1 MAKFQSP
8 IDFKAILDEAMD
20 LNKAKGTSVSV
31 SVYIDDSAADD
42 VIAFTRNAYASAA
55 ANARISIAYLSNADF
70 IINEADD
77 FAVIV
82 AGRDIRVGA
91 RAEELRLA
99 GIPAMI
105 VTTSPNLVEKVA
117 KEQEHPIPNGDIV
130 NPEVLTVQDSEAA
143 EILASLPINAG
154 ADQHPVYEQ
163 DDEQD
168 DEASAHQDGVMVDIE
183 EVLET
188 PKSDPTRVEVDGR
201 DGAAAAGEGSA
212 AAGADGAATAGEAAE
227 GVEAAAGADGAAT
240 AGEEPAD
247 GDAAE
252 AAGEDAVGTT
262 ANADADADTDTDAQD
277 EVTGTL
283 RTTGPARGGLF
294 SSLVSKASAT
304 AGKLRRT
311 AAAAVASATEVEE
324 PVNPFLADVPEGLD
338 ADCPMNEENTRL
350 MSVRMGKWVIAT
362 CKDKALPLSL
372 AFPFVRRPYAN
383 EIVNVTSVQNAGIGA
398 VLFIPGADMPIMTLN
413 QAKMLLQIAAAYGQ
427 PMTFERAKE
436 LAAVVAGGFSCRS
449 LARQVV
455 GILPAGGWVAKGV
468 IGYTGTLAMGKAAI
482 EYFESGAGLVGV
494 AGLTSKLTGAVQ
506 KAVSQAMGEPAEEE
520 EPEEKD
526 PMERVIEAAQ
536 RATKF
541 AGAAS
546 ATVAPM
552 AQTVAKTAVSS
563 FADGANSILSS
574 LSGSRRQSK

>member
-183 EVLET
+183 EVLEA

-212 AAGADGAATAGEAAE
+212 AAGEATE
-227 GVEAAAGADGAAT
+227 GVEAT
-240 AGEEPAD
+240 VGEEPAD

-262 ANADADADTDTDAQD
+262 ANVDADADTNANANADAQD

-283 RTTGPARGGLF
+283 RTTGPARSGLF

-324 PVNPFLADVPEGLD
+324 PVNPFLADVSEGLD

>member
-154 ADQHPVYEQ
+154 ADQHPLYEQ

-168 DEASAHQDGVMVDIE
+168 DEASAHPDGVMVDIE
-183 EVLET
+183 EVLEA
-188 PKSDPTRVEVDGR
+188 PKSDPTRAEVDGR
-201 DGAAAAGEGSA
+201 
-212 AAGADGAATAGEAAE
+212 DGAATAGEAAE
-227 GVEAAAGADGAAT
+227 GVEAT

-247 GDAAE
+247 GDAVE
-252 AAGEDAVGTT
+252 AAGADGAATANEDAVEAPADEKSPDAGAVETP
-262 ANADADADTDTDAQD
+262 ANADADADAQD

-283 RTTGPARGGLF
+283 RTTGPARSGLF

-311 AAAAVASATEVEE
+311 AAAAVASATVVEE

-350 MSVRMGKWVIAT
+350 LSVRMGKWVIAA
-362 CKDKALPLSL
+362 CKDKALPMSL

-520 EPEEKD
+520 QPEEKE

-541 AGAAS
+541 AGTAS

>member
-183 EVLET
+183 EVLEA

-201 DGAAAAGEGSA
+201 DGAAAAGEGFA
-212 AAGADGAATAGEAAE
+212 AAGADGAAT
-227 GVEAAAGADGAAT
+227 V
-240 AGEEPAD
+240 GEEPAD

-262 ANADADADTDTDAQD
+262 ANVDADADTNANANADAQD

-283 RTTGPARGGLF
+283 RTTGPARSGLF

-311 AAAAVASATEVEE
+311 AAAAVAGATEVEE

-436 LAAVVAGGFSCRS
+436 LAAVVVGGFSCRS

>member
-183 EVLET
+183 EVLEA

-201 DGAAAAGEGSA
+201 DGAAAAGEGFA
-212 AAGADGAATAGEAAE
+212 AAGADGAAT
-227 GVEAAAGADGAAT
+227 V
-240 AGEEPAD
+240 GEEPAD

-262 ANADADADTDTDAQD
+262 ANVDADADTNANANADAQD

-283 RTTGPARGGLF
+283 RTTGPARSGLF

-574 LSGSRRQSK
+574 LGGSRRQSK

>member
-183 EVLET
+183 EVLEA

-201 DGAAAAGEGSA
+201 DGAAAAGEGFA
-212 AAGADGAATAGEAAE
+212 AAGADGAAT
-227 GVEAAAGADGAAT
+227 V
-240 AGEEPAD
+240 GEEPAD

-262 ANADADADTDTDAQD
+262 ANVDADADTNANANADAQD

-283 RTTGPARGGLF
+283 RTTGPARSGLF

-436 LAAVVAGGFSCRS
+436 LAAVVVGGFSCRS

>member
-183 EVLET
+183 EVLEA

-212 AAGADGAATAGEAAE
+212 AAGEATE
-227 GVEAAAGADGAAT
+227 GVEAT
-240 AGEEPAD
+240 VGEEPAD

-262 ANADADADTDTDAQD
+262 ANADANTNADAQD

-283 RTTGPARGGLF
+283 RTTGPARSGLF

>member
-154 ADQHPVYEQ
+154 ADQHPLYEQ

-168 DEASAHQDGVMVDIE
+168 DGTSAHSDGVMVDIE
-183 EVLET
+183 EVIEA

-201 DGAAAAGEGSA
+201 DGAAAAGETVEGVEATAGEDAEA
-212 AAGADGAATAGEAAE
+212 ADEDAAEAPADADGAATADEKSPD
-227 GVEAAAGADGAAT
+227 AGAVET
-240 AGEEPAD
+240 P
-247 GDAAE
+247 
-252 AAGEDAVGTT
+252 
-262 ANADADADTDTDAQD
+262 ANADAQD

-283 RTTGPARGGLF
+283 RTTGPARSGLF

-311 AAAAVASATEVEE
+311 AAAAVASATVVEE

-350 MSVRMGKWVIAT
+350 LSVRMGKWVIAA
-362 CKDKALPLSL
+362 CKDKALPMSL

-506 KAVSQAMGEPAEEE
+506 KAVSQAMGEPTEEE
-520 EPEEKD
+520 QPEEKD

-541 AGAAS
+541 AGTAS

>member
-183 EVLET
+183 EVLEA

-201 DGAAAAGEGSA
+201 DGAAAAGEGFA
-212 AAGADGAATAGEAAE
+212 AAGADGAAT
-227 GVEAAAGADGAAT
+227 V
-240 AGEEPAD
+240 GEEPAD

-262 ANADADADTDTDAQD
+262 ANVDADADTNANANADAQD

-283 RTTGPARGGLF
+283 RTTGPARSGLF

>member
-154 ADQHPVYEQ
+154 ADQHPLYEQ

-168 DEASAHQDGVMVDIE
+168 DEVSAHPDGVMVDIE
-183 EVLET
+183 EVLEA
-188 PKSDPTRVEVDGR
+188 PKSDSVRAEVDGR
-201 DGAAAAGEGSA
+201 DGAV
-212 AAGADGAATAGEAAE
+212 E
-227 GVEAAAGADGAAT
+227 GVEAT

-252 AAGEDAVGTT
+252 AASEDAVGAT
-262 ANADADADTDTDAQD
+262 ANADADADAQD

-283 RTTGPARGGLF
+283 RTTGPARSGLF

-311 AAAAVASATEVEE
+311 AAAAVASATVVEE

-350 MSVRMGKWVIAT
+350 LSVRMGKWVIAA
-362 CKDKALPLSL
+362 CKDKALPMSL

-520 EPEEKD
+520 QPEEKE

-541 AGAAS
+541 AGTAS